1 MRLLPICAAVAFI
14 VATGGAAIGQ
24 TIEATPI
31 PGQPKPDFSSLAFL
45 TGTWNCSVKSSRR
58 PAAYQ
63 YTATYAMDPSGY
75 WLIETDKN
83 APASW
88 APNAPAVT
96 ETRYT
101 YDADTK
107 RWVSVTSGDMGAYDL
122 ATTSGWSGNALTW
135 HSLGF
140 AKGPDITAQSDTTIS
155 KVSPTKT
162 TMASSFDTSSGK
174 HVTVNG
180 TCTKQG

>member
-1 MRLLPICAAVAFI
+1 MRLLSLCAAFVI
-14 VATGGAAIGQ
+14 VAANAGAALGQ
-24 TIEATPI
+24 TIESTPI
-31 PGQPKPDFSSLAFL
+31 PATPKPDFSSLAFL
-45 TGTWNCSVKSSRR
+45 TGTWSCSVKSSRR
-58 PAAYQ
+58 PAAYT

-88 APNAPAVT
+88 APNAPATT

-107 RWVSVTSGDMGAYDL
+107 RWIAVTSGDMGAYDF
-122 ATTSGWSGNALTW
+122 ATASGWSGNALTW

-140 AKGPDITAQSDTTIS
+140 AKGPDITSQSDLTMT

-162 TMASSFDTSSGK
+162 TTSSTFDTAGGK
-174 HVTVNG
+174 HVTVDG